1 MQRCR
6 REEWRGAGWVSACS
20 TRSASCP
27 SRWPPR
33 AGWRSRSPAQLAGL
47 RRARRAQL
55 AAHAAAPY
63 QRRVRLGSAELR
75 EDEGCGGHEQEELGH
90 RDPLL
95 TAVLHLRVLR
105 APDQRA
111 ISDDGRELTAQSF
124 CLCVAE
130 QEGGTD
136 VVAPA
141 LLEVDGLLRPP
152 GLRLLLR
159 QAQPTSPSA
168 QPRGGEPARAGAIA
182 EARTMRCGRCSWFGK
197 VVSGRSGEAGRPR
210 RGPKPIGH
218 SSSRQIAFCPRR
230 SAWQPVRARR
240 EEPDKKRDG
249 SVR

>member
-159 QAQPTSPSA
+159 QAQPIVALSSA
-168 QPRGGEPARAGAIA
+168 PARASP
-182 EARTMRCGRCSWFGK
+182 ARSD
-197 VVSGRSGEAGRPR
+197 
-210 RGPKPIGH
+210 RG
-218 SSSRQIAFCPRR
+218 
-230 SAWQPVRARR
+230 SAAP
-240 EEPDKKRDG
+240 
-249 SVR
+249 